1 MAGKPDAKTS
11 FLSVVIT
18 VKNEERHLG
27 RLLESLA
34 AQEPPYEIVLVDA
47 LSHDRTAEIADSF
60 ARSHPGLL
68 RVYRRFGSR
77 GIGRNLGVLE
87 ARGDFV
93 AFIDG
98 DCIADSAW
106 LKNLRRALGTTDV
119 AAGQTTTIGNPA
131 YGNLER
137 VELYQQGSDVTY
149 PSCNL
154 AYRRALFTELG
165 GFDPRFIT
173 AEDIDLN
180 LRAVRRGVRI
190 AYVPEAIVYHQ
201 VRENLL
207 RFGIQAFWNGY
218 GRKQL
223 TEKQG
228 SLWGNYRYRR
238 LLAGQRTVIAW
249 VRLGAAFAGYFT
261 RVLTGGGRRLT
272 PTTPP
277 TGLGPADS
285 ADGNA
290 HHA

>member
-1 MAGKPDAKTS
+1 LASRPDPTP
-11 FLSVVIT
+11 FISVVIT

-34 AQEPPYEIVLVDA
+34 SQEPPYEIVLVDA
-47 LSHDRTAEIADSF
+47 LSHDATLSIAQGF
-60 ARSHPGLL
+60 ERAHPGLL
-68 RVYRRFGSR
+68 RIYRKYGSR

-87 ARGDFV
+87 ATGEFV

-98 DCIADSAW
+98 DCIADSGW
-106 LKNLRRALGTTDV
+106 LKQLRSALTTTDV
-119 AAGQTTTIGNPA
+119 AAGQTSTVGNPA
-131 YGNLER
+131 YGHLER

-154 AYRRALFTELG
+154 VYRRALFTQLG

-180 LRAVRRGVRI
+180 LRAVRRGVHI

-238 LLAGQRTVIAW
+238 LLAGQRSVIAW
-249 VRLGAAFAGYFT
+249 ARLVAAFAGYFT

-272 PTTPP
+272 PTPPP
-277 TGLGPADS
+277 TGFGPS
-285 ADGNA
+285 ESTDGTPN
-290 HHA
+290 HA